1 VPKHKGISAFIVPM
15 RQSAIE
21 QRPLQMING
30 IRREFGEVL
39 FDGARVDAANMVGE
53 PGEGW
58 RLAMTVV
65 SHERE
70 PGELGYVA
78 RYGKLVNELAHAV
91 EEEPSRFGPEA
102 QRDLAWALVETEM
115 LRCHV
120 SRRLSDRLNALSH
133 GPEGSVDKLLMTEAE
148 QAVGHAALSIGG
160 AVHADG
166 DDVWLKVYLYSRA
179 QSVMG
184 GTSQIQRNL
193 VAGRILEL
201 PTS

>member
-1 VPKHKGISAFIVPM
+1 MNQP
-15 RQSAIE
+15 AIE
-21 QRPLQMING
+21 QRPLRMING
-30 IRREFGEVL
+30 ITREFGEVL
-39 FDGARVDAANMVGE
+39 FDEARVDAANMIGE

-78 RYGKLVNELAHAV
+78 RYGKLVNELVHEV
-91 EEEPSRFGPEA
+91 EAQPSAFGPE
-102 QRDLAWALVETEM
+102 QRRDLAWALVEAEM

-120 SRRLSDRLNALSH
+120 SRRLSERFDGVSH
-133 GPEGSVDKLLMTEAE
+133 GPEGSVDKLLMTAVE
-148 QAVGHAALSIGG
+148 QAVGHAALSVGG
-160 AVHADG
+160 TARPDG
-166 DDVWLKVYLYSRA
+166 DDTWLRVYLYSRA

-193 VAGRILEL
+193 IASRILEL
-201 PTS
+201 PTT